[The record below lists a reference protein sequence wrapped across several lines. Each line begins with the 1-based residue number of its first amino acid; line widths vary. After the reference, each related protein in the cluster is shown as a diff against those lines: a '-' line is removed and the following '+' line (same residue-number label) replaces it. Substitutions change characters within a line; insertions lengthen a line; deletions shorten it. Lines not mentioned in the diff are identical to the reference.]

1 MVDEPQR
8 LLLLSHF
15 ADISR
20 RFQEHLETIDTTR
33 QRSA

>member
-20 RFQEHLETIDTTR
+20 RFREYLEIIDTAR